1 MNNYMTV
8 DITYP
13 LSYERQQLP
22 IIVYTNRFNI
32 AQIDIE
38 ISLSVNTATS
48 VLHAKSQSYHIIYIL
63 NGVMTHTT
71 S

>member
-1 MNNYMTV
+1 MTV

-48 VLHAKSQSYHIIYIL
+48 VLHAKSQSYHII
-63 NGVMTHTT
+63 